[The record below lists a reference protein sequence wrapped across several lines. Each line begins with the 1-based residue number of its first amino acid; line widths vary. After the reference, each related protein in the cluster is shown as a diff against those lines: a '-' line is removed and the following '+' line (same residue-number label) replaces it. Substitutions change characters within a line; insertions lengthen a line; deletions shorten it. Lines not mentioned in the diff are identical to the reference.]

1 METRDAYL
9 LQMRPSLTG
18 IELSERMM
26 PEENFQNRT
35 LRPIIHLQHDL
46 LLMAF
51 KHYIG
56 KHKNAFYEKSISER
70 MQHIEVSVQKDVKF
84 RNSLK
89 GMIIGQFTSEEYKFF
104 TTNSSGISRRMM
116 QLVIQRLQESIQLL
130 EQRPAV

>member
-9 LQMRPSLTG
+9 LQMRPSLSEVE
-18 IELSERMM
+18 ISERMM
-26 PEENFQNRT
+26 PEENFQNKT
-35 LRPIIHLQHDL
+35 LRPIIELQHDL

-51 KHYIG
+51 KNYIG
-56 KHKNAFYEKSISER
+56 KHKNAFYEKTVAGR
-70 MQHIEVSVQKDVKF
+70 MQHIELSIQKDVKF

-89 GMIIGQFTSEEYKFF
+89 GMIIGQFTAEEYKFF

-130 EQRPAV
+130 EQRSAV

>member
-9 LQMRPSLTG
+9 LQMRPSLSQ
-18 IELSERMM
+18 IEISERMM
-26 PEENFQNRT
+26 PEENFQNQT
-35 LRPIIHLQHDL
+35 LRPIIALQQDL

-51 KHYIG
+51 TNYVK
-56 KHKNAFYEKSISER
+56 KHKNVFYDKTVAER
-70 MQHIEVSVQKDVKF
+70 IQHIEISIQKDVKF

-89 GMIIGQFTSEEYKFF
+89 GMIIGQFTAEEYRFF

-116 QLVIQRLQESIQLL
+116 QLVIARLQDSVQLM